1 MWRERPRWAGQR
13 SAIRT
18 CWRPASRDRDFV
30 LTEICDSGP
39 GVPAELRTK
48 IFEPFFSTKPVGE
61 GTGLGLDISYR
72 IVVQRHGGDLSVLSD
87 PGDTRFQVRL
97 PLHAPASAALPT

>member
-1 MWRERPRWAGQR
+1 
-13 SAIRT
+13 
-18 CWRPASRDRDFV
+18 
-30 LTEICDSGP
+30 
-39 GVPAELRTK
+39 
-48 IFEPFFSTKPVGE
+48 
-61 GTGLGLDISYR
+61 LDISYR